1 MTLLV
6 LVVIGARKINLIVF
20 KIDFISF
27 HSYMDHSKQVQTCL
41 FKEWLELPIF
51 RDSLSIIVKPVMNL
65 IMYSAMVVI
74 DVCLNVKMVLMIR
87 WRRENSSHTAATA
100 RNIRVLR
107 SVFIMT
113 MIYTMLVLTVV
124 FVDIYFNSL

>member
-1 MTLLV
+1 
-6 LVVIGARKINLIVF
+6 
-20 KIDFISF
+20 
-27 HSYMDHSKQVQTCL
+27 MDHSKQVQTCL

-124 FVDIYFNSL
+124 FVDIY